1 MERRMQGDGVGAT
14 IFGCSGPALLPGEA
28 RFIADA
34 QPWGFILFR
43 RNVETAEQLR
53 ALCSALRA
61 AVGREAPVFMD
72 QEGGTVQRLRP
83 PLARD
88 WPDAQAQ
95 RGSARAVWLRHRLM
109 ALELRAVG
117 VDGACAP
124 VIDVAGPD
132 THPFLQRRIWGTDP
146 QRVSELGRAAA
157 EGLLAGGVLPV
168 IKHLPGHGAGN
179 ADSHHN
185 LPRVSLP
192 LEALVARDFVPVR
205 ALADLPLG
213 MSAHVVYDALDPS
226 LPATVSAPAIAY
238 LRGALGFGGLLMT
251 DDISMNALGG
261 TMAERAARAIAAGC
275 DIVLHCSG
283 DLAEM
288 EAVAGAAG
296 SLTGEART
304 RAGAALAARKV
315 PAAIDIA
322 ALEAEFDALSDPAEG
337 QA

>member
-1 MERRMQGDGVGAT
+1 MQGESVGAT
-14 IFGCSGPALLPGEA
+14 IFGCSGAVLLPDEA
-28 RFIADA
+28 RFLAAA

-43 RNVETAEQLR
+43 RNVESAAQLR
-53 ALCSALRA
+53 ALCADLRA
-61 AVGREAPVFMD
+61 SVGREAPVFMD

-88 WPDAQAQ
+88 WPDASAQ
-95 RGSARAVWLRHRLM
+95 RGGARAVWLRHRLM
-109 ALELRAVG
+109 AADLRAVG
-117 VDGACAP
+117 VDGSCAP

-146 QRVSELGRAAA
+146 QRVAELGRAAA

-179 ADSHHN
+179 ADSHHT

-192 LEALVARDFVPVR
+192 LAVLQARDFLPVR

-213 MSAHVVYDALDPS
+213 MSAHVVYDALDPVH
-226 LPATVSAPAIAY
+226 PATVSPAVITH
-238 LRGALGFGGLLMT
+238 LREALGFGGLLMT
-251 DDISMNALGG
+251 DDIGMNALGG
-261 TMAERAARAIAAGC
+261 SMAERAVRARAAGC
-275 DIVLHCSG
+275 DVVLHCSG

-288 EAVAGAAG
+288 AAVADGAGVLEGAAH
-296 SLTGEART
+296 A
-304 RAGAALAARKV
+304 RAGAALAARQT

-322 ALEAEFDALSDPAEG
+322 ALEAEFDALSNAAEG